1 MRRVVLI
8 LGLMVMLISGCS
20 SHRALTEQI
29 DPSKSS
35 LVFGY
40 IDMDSSPATKL
51 TAFSLKQVL
60 PKTDEPY
67 WNMRTYEGVFYLE
80 NMIPG
85 SYQFYQFG
93 GPGGFFSSASF
104 YWFNFPSQTDGFRIN
119 KPALYYI
126 GSFKYKK
133 AGSFF
138 NEKFDIV
145 PIESPGER
153 EAIEK
158 ILQYSAGTG
167 WEVLLR
173 KRLQQLGGGKS
184 K

>member
-1 MRRVVLI
+1 MRRVVVI
-8 LGLMVMLISGCS
+8 LGLVAVLLSGCS
-20 SHRALTEQI
+20 SHRALTEQL

-40 IDMDSSPATKL
+40 IDMDNSPATKL
-51 TAFSLKQVL
+51 SAFSLKQVL
-60 PKTDEPY
+60 PKTDKPY

-80 NMIPG
+80 NMTPG

-104 YWFNFPSQTDGFRIN
+104 YWFNFPTQADGFRIS
-119 KPALYYI
+119 KPDLYYL
-126 GSFKYKK
+126 GSFQYKK

-138 NEKFDIV
+138 NPKFDIEPV
-145 PIESPGER
+145 ESPGER

-158 ILQYSAGTG
+158 ILQYSEGTR
-167 WEVLLR
+167 WEALLR
-173 KRLQQLGGGKS
+173 KRLEQLGGGKG